1 MKPDKQD
8 ARKAVIEAKAFELLD
23 EKGFDGTSMAAI
35 AKAASAS
42 IETLYRWYGDKQ
54 GLYSALVVRNAARI
68 AGTIHMASQQERGL
82 VALRRI
88 APVLLDVL
96 TDRPAVALNR
106 AAAGDR
112 TGALGAALARAGRE
126 TIVPMLCDVVEDAK
140 TRGELRGDA
149 TEITETYVTLVVGDL
164 QVRRATRAM
173 PAPTETAITNRATR
187 AMDQICRLYGAGA
200 DA

>member
-8 ARKAVIEAKAFELLD
+8 ARKAVIEAKAIELLD

-42 IETLYRWYGDKQ
+42 NEPLYRWYGDRQ

-68 AGTIHMASQQERGL
+68 AETIHIASRQERGL
-82 VALRRI
+82 EALRRI
-88 APVLLDVL
+88 APVMLEVL

-112 TGALGAALARAGRE
+112 TGALGAVLARAGRE
-126 TIVPMLCDVVEDAK
+126 AIVPLLFDIIEGAK
-140 TRGELRGDA
+140 GRGELSGDTA
-149 TEITETYVTLVVGDL
+149 EITETYVALVVGDF
-164 QVRRATRAM
+164 QIRRATRAM
-173 PAPTETAITNRATR
+173 PAPAKSAIAYRATR
-187 AMDQICRLYGAGA
+187 AIAQICRLYGAGA